1 MKKFLL
7 IIVALVVNLN
17 SSLAQEYSKAY
28 FAGGCF
34 WCVEEYFDDQLG
46 VISTISGYSGGRTKN
61 PTYKQVTFEDT
72 GHVETV
78 EVTYDSTRVN
88 YEELMN
94 LHLSNIDLFDD
105 TGQFCDKGKSYRSV
119 IFYQSE
125 NEKKI
130 ISKQLKKLEEK
141 FKTKIFVLQ
150 RKFEKFYKA
159 EAHHQDYYEKKF
171 INYLLYKSGCGR
183 EERLREI
190 WR

>member
-17 SSLAQEYSKAY
+17 SALAQEYSKAY

-119 IFYQSE
+119 IFYQD
-125 NEKKI
+125 
-130 ISKQLKKLEEK
+130 QL
-141 FKTKIFVLQ
+141 
-150 RKFEKFYKA
+150 
-159 EAHHQDYYEKKF
+159 
-171 INYLLYKSGCGR
+171 
-183 EERLREI
+183 
-190 WR
+190 

>member
-7 IIVALVVNLN
+7 IIVALVVNSN
-17 SSLAQEYSKAY
+17 SALAQEYSKAY

-105 TGQFCDKGKSYRSV
+105 SGQFCDKGKSYRSV

-130 ISKQLKKLEEK
+130 ISKQLNKLEEK
-141 FKTKIFVLQ
+141 FKKKIFVLQ
-150 RKFEKFYKA
+150 WKFEKFYKA
-159 EAHHQDYYEKKF
+159 EVHHQDYYEKNF

-183 EERLREI
+183 QERLREI

>member
-1 MKKFLL
+1 MKKVIIIFVAFLFSE
-7 IIVALVVNLN
+7 ISH
-17 SSLAQEYSKAY
+17 SSEFYKKAY

-34 WCVEEYFDDQLG
+34 WCVEEYFDKQSG
-46 VISTISGYSGGRTKN
+46 VISTVSGYSGGKLEN
-61 PTYKQVTFEDT
+61 PTYKQVTYEDT

-130 ISKQLKKLEEK
+130 ISKQLNKLEEK

-150 RKFEKFYKA
+150 WKFEKFYKA
-159 EAHHQDYYEKKF
+159 EAHHQDYYEKNF

>member
-17 SSLAQEYSKAY
+17 SALAQEYSKAY

-130 ISKQLKKLEEK
+130 ISKQLNKLEEK
-141 FKTKIFVLQ
+141 FKKKIFVLQ
-150 RKFEKFYKA
+150 WKFEKFYKA
-159 EAHHQDYYEKKF
+159 EVHHQDYYEKNF

>member
-17 SSLAQEYSKAY
+17 SALAQEYSKAY

-130 ISKQLKKLEEK
+130 ISKQLNKLEEK

-150 RKFEKFYKA
+150 WKFEKFYKA
-159 EAHHQDYYEKKF
+159 EVHHQDYYEKNF

>member
-7 IIVALVVNLN
+7 IIVALVVNSN
-17 SSLAQEYSKAY
+17 SALAQEYSKAY

-105 TGQFCDKGKSYRSV
+105 SGQFCDKGKSYRSV

-141 FKTKIFVLQ
+141 FKKKIFVLQ
-150 RKFEKFYKA
+150 WKFEKFYKA
-159 EAHHQDYYEKKF
+159 EVHHQDYYEKNF

-183 EERLREI
+183 QERLREI